1 MYSITRQDAKKL
13 AEQVEVLAKKVQENL
28 DGKGDFLNAANELV
42 RNSTTM
48 VFALGELH
56 AAEQLGTKT
65 TRKTARKASKPR
77 APRTYYRDKFGRFAS
92 KP

>member
-13 AEQVEVLAKKVQENL
+13 AKQVEMLAKKVQKNL
-28 DGKGDFLNAANELV
+28 GRKGDFLTAANELV

-48 VFALGELH
+48 VFALGELY
-56 AAEQLGTKT
+56 ASEQLEAAQPK
-65 TRKTARKASKPR
+65 KVVHKVSKPR
-77 APRTYYRDKFGRFAS
+77 APRTYYRDKLGRFAS